1 MGIVRAFDPDTGAS
15 GGAKASGGGGAD
27 LSALGFT
34 PIDLTSGFTLTDP
47 DSLVSATTNS
57 SGTNKVVFNALGSGS
72 TDYAWGAGSNQR
84 APRWVKNLTAADAND
99 GEVQIKSGDTF
110 ILQTVVE
117 FATPDTRYAAEVV
130 VASSVDGT
138 ATAAASNDAMGGLI
152 RYNASGNIQFGIFTF
167 NGYNTQAS
175 ADNNRGV
182 CTVLHSGARGQG
194 GAYVNLDSSGD
205 AITGGS
211 RNASMNYSDGT
222 TDMKL
227 MIGVGTNGSATIG
240 AGDDAQFKAWFRVV
254 RFTLPS

>member
-1 MGIVRAFDPDTGAS
+1 MPVAPCFDPTTGAS
-15 GGAKASGGGGAD
+15 GGAATGGGGGAD

-34 PIDLTSGFTLTDP
+34 QIDLTSGFTLTDP
-47 DSLVSATTNS
+47 DSLVSATTNTG
-57 SGTNKVVFNALGSGS
+57 GTNKVVFNALGSGS

-84 APRWVKNLTAADAND
+84 APRWTKNLTATDSTG

-117 FATPDTRYAAEVV
+117 FATPDNRYATEVV
-130 VASSVDGT
+130 VASSADGT

-152 RYNASGNIQFGIFTF
+152 RYNASGNIQYGIFTF

-175 ADNNRGV
+175 ASNDRGV
-182 CTVLHSGARGQG
+182 CTVLHSGSRGQG

-211 RNASMNYSDGT
+211 RNASMNYTDAT
-222 TDMKL
+222 TDMRL
-227 MIGVGTNGSATIG
+227 MVGVGTNGSATIG

-254 RFTLPS
+254 KFTLPS

>member
-1 MGIVRAFDPDTGAS
+1 MPITPVFDPTTGAS
-15 GGAKASGGGGAD
+15 GGASGGGGGGGAD

-34 PIDLTSGFTLTDP
+34 QVDLTSGFTLTDP
-47 DSLVSATTNS
+47 DSLVSATTNTG
-57 SGTNKVVFNALGSGS
+57 GTNKVVFNSGGGS

-84 APRWVKNLTAADAND
+84 APRWVKNLTAQDATG
-99 GEVQIKSGDTF
+99 GEVQVKSGDTF
-110 ILQTVVE
+110 LLQTVVE
-117 FATPDTRYAAEVV
+117 FATPDNRYATEVV
-130 VASSVDGT
+130 VATSADGT

-152 RYNASGNIQFGIFTF
+152 RYNATGNIQYGIFTF

-175 ADNNRGV
+175 ATNDRGV

-194 GAYVNLDSSGD
+194 GAYVNLDSSGA

-211 RNASMNYSDGT
+211 RNASMNYSNGT

-227 MIGVGTNGSATIG
+227 MVGVGTNGSASIG
-240 AGDDAQFKAWFRVV
+240 AGDDAQFKAWYRVI